1 MTQEEIDKIQWDSL
15 PQWWKDQLITERE
28 ENNE

>member
-15 PQWWKDQLITERE
+15 PQWWKDQLIAERE